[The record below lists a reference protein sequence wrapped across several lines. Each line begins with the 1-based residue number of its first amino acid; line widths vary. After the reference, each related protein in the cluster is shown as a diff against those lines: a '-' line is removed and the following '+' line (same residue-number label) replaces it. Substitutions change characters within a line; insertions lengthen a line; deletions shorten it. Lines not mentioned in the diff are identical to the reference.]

1 MGLGRRGTSI
11 KDDGA
16 WVFNKMAD
24 VYDARPAYPTGLI
37 EALVA
42 LAGPLGAHVG
52 DLGAGVGHVALP
64 LAQRGLQVTAIEPAR
79 AMLEQLRSHA
89 RVHGVVIEAMHA
101 AAEAVPVEAGTF
113 DLVVIADA
121 LHFLD
126 AELTGIEV
134 ARILDERGALAIVTS
149 ELGETPF
156 MRALIQLM
164 EEAAPRR
171 PRETQP
177 SIAQLAALADVALS
191 APVTFRDDTPVDAEQ
206 LRRIVR
212 SISYIGPAMN
222 AERFAAFWQRVA
234 QIPHPPVWSRVLTLR
249 AGRRA

>member
-11 KDDGA
+11 QDDDA

-24 VYDARPAYPTGLI
+24 VYDARPAYPTALI
-37 EALVA
+37 DALAV
-42 LAGPLGAHVG
+42 LAGPAGAHVG

-64 LAQRGLQVTAIEPAR
+64 LAQRGVQVTAVEPAR
-79 AMLEQLRSHA
+79 AMLQQLRSHA
-89 RVHGVVIEAMHA
+89 RVHGVVIETIHA
-101 AAEAVPVEAGTF
+101 AAEAVPVESGLF

-134 ARILDERGALAIVTS
+134 ARILDARGALAIVTS
-149 ELGETPF
+149 ELGDTPF
-156 MRALIQLM
+156 MRALVQLM
-164 EEAAPRR
+164 EDAAPRR

-177 SIAQLAALADVALS
+177 AIAQLSALAQVAL
-191 APVTFRDDTPVDAEQ
+191 AEPVVFRDDTPVDAEQ

-212 SISYIGPAMN
+212 SISFIGPAMN
-222 AERFAAFWQRVA
+222 PDRFAAFWQRVTE
-234 QIPHPPVWSRVLTLR
+234 IPHAPMWSRVLSLR
-249 AGRRA
+249 AGRRV